1 VCDLC
6 KKKININSLKCFECK
21 GSVMSFRF
29 NTTVEVNDYS
39 GSMTLTVF
47 DNVAEKLL
55 GVSALRL
62 KEMKD
67 DKEEY

>member
-1 VCDLC
+1 
-6 KKKININSLKCFECK
+6 
-21 GSVMSFRF
+21 MSFKY
-29 NTTVEVNDYS
+29 NTSIEINDYS

-62 KEMKD
+62 K
-67 DKEEY
+67 